1 MPTSDIIL
9 SIGHNVRPA
18 VSEARRWTRILSPY
32 RTPSHARSIV
42 ELAITAVPLIAL
54 WVAAWFVF
62 SLGLW
67 WASLAHRRSGRRLPG
82 APVHDPARLRPRRLL
97 PPSPGQRL
105 GRPRAS
111 ACSRLTP
118 YDFWRRIHAIHHA
131 TSGNLDRRGIG
142 DVDTLTVREYL
153 ALSRWGRLNYR
164 LYRHPAVMFG
174 VGPAYLFI
182 LQHRL
187 PVGLMRGGWQPWLS
201 TMATNLAI
209 ALIVAMLSG

>member
-67 WASLAHRRSGRRLPG
+67 WASLLIAVPAAGFLVRLFMIQ
-82 APVHDPARLRPRRLL
+82 HDCGHGSFFPTGGQTTGLAASLVS
-97 PPSPGQRL
+97 SP
-105 GRPRAS
+105 
-111 ACSRLTP
+111 
-118 YDFWRRIHAIHHA
+118 
-131 TSGNLDRRGIG
+131 
-142 DVDTLTVREYL
+142 
-153 ALSRWGRLNYR
+153 
-164 LYRHPAVMFG
+164 
-174 VGPAYLFI
+174 
-182 LQHRL
+182 
-187 PVGLMRGGWQPWLS
+187 
-201 TMATNLAI
+201 
-209 ALIVAMLSG
+209 